1 MYNLLVMTALFM
13 NVGGSSLDTHH
24 GFVVEYAMD
33 RDLDLGECTLELAIY
48 QTVPCPCLVFSS
60 YVPIFGC
67 RTLLVDSVRH

>member
-33 RDLDLGECTLELAIY
+33 RDLDLGECTLELAIC